1 MHSICKIRKIIS
13 RKLLNNKYGN
23 KILMRLSYDLDKIR
37 QDPEDSNVSA
47 NSSWYVFS
55 MLVED
60 IIVGYLYSTLI
71 ITINWQAGGLNDAYV
86 L

>member
-47 NSSWYVFS
+47 NSRWWHREHLEFGEKSTEMSRRMCFS
-55 MLVED
+55 EHSCKLVC
-60 IIVGYLYSTLI
+60 V
-71 ITINWQAGGLNDAYV
+71 
-86 L
+86 

>member
-1 MHSICKIRKIIS
+1 M
-13 RKLLNNKYGN
+13 NT
-23 KILMRLSYDLDKIR
+23 
-37 QDPEDSNVSA
+37 A
-47 NSSWYVFS
+47 ASWYVFS

>member
-47 NSSWYVFS
+47 NSRW
-55 MLVED
+55 
-60 IIVGYLYSTLI
+60 
-71 ITINWQAGGLNDAYV
+71 
-86 L
+86 